1 MRLDFASFLTHYQT
15 LIMVAVINDSW
26 VIPFPTRIEL
36 IYRFLR
42 SASNFELKFLVCHI
56 MFVACGRGWV
66 TRENNKA
73 KTQTFVKCGVGRFE
87 AFALSY
93 VMTFSKWI
101 RKWKWRWRWRWSK
114 MKGERER
121 ERQAWQVKSLSFFLF
136 LSFFFFLFLIL
147 NNVELSSILF
157 LL

>member
-15 LIMVAVINDSW
+15 LIMVAVTNDSW

-56 MFVACGRGWV
+56 MFVACRRGWV

-101 RKWKWRWRWRWSK
+101 RKWRWRWSK
-114 MKGERER
+114 MKGEREKERER
-121 ERQAWQVKSLSFFLF
+121 ERQAWQVKPLSL
-136 LSFFFFLFLIL
+136 FFFFLF
-147 NNVELSSILF
+147 SFSYF
-157 LL
+157 K